1 MKLDDEFKAALS
13 RLSEKEKDKLIF
25 RLIKHDLKLAN
36 RLRFELLQEYTVE
49 ESRGRIRDLVEK
61 AMERLLD
68 ADPKFYSSMDLLWR
82 IKDFISQ
89 INDHVATT
97 KDKYGEIEL
106 PLFLINRALKV
117 YLKKDLSQKS
127 LYDNRLEQYLI
138 NKCMRMLLLIQK
150 IDRDFWLDFNEDLRE
165 IQTAFSQTHK
175 LMKLSIYNGF
185 DVNWFN
191 LEHLPEDLP
200 VIYKEYRENGYFR

>member
-49 ESRGRIRDLVEK
+49 ESRDRIRVLVDK

-68 ADPKFYSSMDLLWR
+68 AALKFYSSMDLLWR

-89 INDHVATT
+89 INEHVATT

-106 PLFLINRALKV
+106 TLFLLNKALKV
-117 YLKKDLSQKS
+117 YVHKELSQQS
-127 LYDNRLEQYLI
+127 LYDNRMEQYVI
-138 NKCMRMLLLIQK
+138 NKCMRTLLLIQK
-150 IDRDFWLDFNEDLRE
+150 MDRDFWLDFNEDLRE
-165 IQTAFSQTHK
+165 IQAAFGQTHK

-191 LEHLPEDLP
+191 LDDLPEDLP
-200 VIYKEYRENGYFR
+200 LIYKEYRENGYFR

>member
-1 MKLDDEFKAALS
+1 MKLDDEFKEALS

-49 ESRGRIRDLVEK
+49 ESKDRIRSLVDK

-68 ADPKFYSSMDLLWR
+68 TELKFYSSMDLLWR

-89 INDHVATT
+89 INEHEATT

-106 PLFLINRALKV
+106 TLFLLNKALKV
-117 YLKKDLSQKS
+117 YVQKELSQQS
-127 LYDNRLEQYLI
+127 LYDNRMEQYVI
-138 NKCMRMLLLIQK
+138 NKCMRTLLLIQK
-150 IDRDFWLDFNEDLRE
+150 MDRDFWLDFNEDLMGIR
-165 IQTAFSQTHK
+165 TAFAQTHK

-191 LEHLPEDLP
+191 LGDLPEDLP
-200 VIYKEYRENGYFR
+200 LIYKEYRENGYFR

>member
-1 MKLDDEFKAALS
+1 
-13 RLSEKEKDKLIF
+13 
-25 RLIKHDLKLAN
+25 
-36 RLRFELLQEYTVE
+36 
-49 ESRGRIRDLVEK
+49 
-61 AMERLLD
+61 
-68 ADPKFYSSMDLLWR
+68 
-82 IKDFISQ
+82 
-89 INDHVATT
+89 VATT

>member
-1 MKLDDEFKAALS
+1 MKLDDEFKEALS

-49 ESRGRIRDLVEK
+49 ESRDRIKNMVQK
-61 AMERLLD
+61 VMERLLD
-68 ADPKFYSSMDLLWR
+68 DDPKYYSSMDLLWS

-89 INDHVATT
+89 INEHVATT

-106 PLFLINRALKV
+106 TLFLLNKALKV
-117 YLKKDLSQKS
+117 YVQKELSQQS
-127 LYDNRLEQYLI
+127 LYDNRMEQYVI
-138 NKCMRMLLLIQK
+138 NKCMRTLLLIQK
-150 IDRDFWLDFNEDLRE
+150 MDRDFWLDFNEDLMGIRS
-165 IQTAFSQTHK
+165 AFAQTHK

-191 LEHLPEDLP
+191 LDDLPEDLP
-200 VIYKEYRENGYFR
+200 LIYKEYRENGYFR

>member
-1 MKLDDEFKAALS
+1 MKLDDEFKTALS

-49 ESRGRIRDLVEK
+49 ESRDRIKNKVEK
-61 AMERLLD
+61 VMEMLHD
-68 ADPKFYSSMDLLWR
+68 ADLKYYTSLDLLWR

-89 INDHVATT
+89 INEHVSTT

-106 PLFLINRALKV
+106 TLFLINQALKF
-117 YLKKDLSQKS
+117 YIQKELSQKS
-127 LYDNRLEQYLI
+127 IYDDRMEQYII
-138 NKCMRMLLLIQK
+138 NKCMRTLLLIQK
-150 IDRDFWLDFNEDLRE
+150 IDRDFWLDFNEDLSE
-165 IQTAFSQTHK
+165 IKMSFGQSHK

-191 LEHLPEDLP
+191 LDNLPEDLP
-200 VIYKEYRENGYFR
+200 VIYKGNRENGYFR